1 MFNTPKDQLKDLHPY
16 GGSCATTI
24 SNSANFDMK
33 DMNLQFSINKADSS
47 IIRKCDYCDYKDD
60 MYFTRIHIKCAHPEQ
75 YHKEQRYPGE

>member
-1 MFNTPKDQLKDLHPY
+1 
-16 GGSCATTI
+16 
-24 SNSANFDMK
+24 MK